1 MCKVFISCFGI
12 VVVWFVDVNR
22 YCSFWV
28 GVGGVMVGLG
38 GILGVGGFFSMK
50 MMFGLVDF
58 GGFEEMILNIRIDI
72 GDDIRRNDK

>member
-1 MCKVFISCFGI
+1 
-12 VVVWFVDVNR
+12 
-22 YCSFWV
+22 
-28 GVGGVMVGLG
+28 MVGLG